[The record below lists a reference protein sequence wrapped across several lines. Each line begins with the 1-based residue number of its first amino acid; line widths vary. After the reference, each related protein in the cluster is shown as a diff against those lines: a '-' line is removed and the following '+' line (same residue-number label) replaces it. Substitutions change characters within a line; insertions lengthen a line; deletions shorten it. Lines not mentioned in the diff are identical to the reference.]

1 MKVAPTQNTIPIT
14 YESPTTRVPYT
25 MKDADLNTVD
35 MIGVVTQT
43 PELTLTIY
51 GNCPI

>member
-1 MKVAPTQNTIPIT
+1 MKVAPAQNTIPIA
-14 YESPTTRVPYT
+14 YESPTTSVPFT
-25 MKDADLNTVD
+25 MKDADLNTIE
-35 MIGVVTQT
+35 MIVVVTQT